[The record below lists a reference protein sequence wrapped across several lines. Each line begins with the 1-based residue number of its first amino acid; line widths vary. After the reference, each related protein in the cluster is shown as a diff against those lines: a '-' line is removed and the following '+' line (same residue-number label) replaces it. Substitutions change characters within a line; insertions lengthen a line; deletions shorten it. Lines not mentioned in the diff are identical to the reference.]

1 MKKKEKE
8 EQDLMNYVSLY
19 KDDMDFAF
27 NVASTYLNR
36 SVDACRA
43 KYKRCIVAVSKTK
56 IEKKQTFWDKL
67 KSIFK

>member
-1 MKKKEKE
+1 MKWNEKE

-19 KDDMDFAF
+19 KDDMNFAF

-36 SVDACRA
+36 SVDACKA
-43 KYKRCIVAVSKTK
+43 KYKRSIIAVSKTK
-56 IEKKQTFWDKL
+56 VEKKQTFLDKL

>member
-1 MKKKEKE
+1 MKWNEKE

-19 KDDMDFAF
+19 NDDMDFAF
-27 NVASTYLNR
+27 KVASYYLNR

-43 KYKRCIVAVSKTK
+43 KYKRSIIAVSKTK
-56 IEKKQTFWDKL
+56 VEKKQTFLDKL